1 MSVPLRTS
9 GKRKAASVALRGSE
23 TLKKFFRARHHRLA
37 LDFIRRKTMNSDK
50 VKAGV
55 EHAPHR
61 SLLKADGYND
71 EQMRRPFV
79 GVVNS
84 FNEIAPGHMHLQ
96 NIARAVKDGVLAA
109 GGTPMEFDTIGVCDG
124 IAMGH
129 DGMHFSLSSR
139 ELIADTIECM
149 VKAHCFDALV
159 FIPNCD
165 KIVPGMLMAAMRLNL
180 PCIFVSGGPMLS
192 INQRDLNTVFEAVGA
207 RKANLINDEELAEI
221 EGSSC
226 PGCGSCS
233 GMFTAN
239 SMNCLTEVLGL
250 GLPGN
255 GTIPAVYAERVRL
268 AKTAGMQVM
277 KLLADDV
284 RPRDIITP
292 AAFENA
298 LTTDMA
304 LGCSTNS
311 ALHLL
316 AIAHEA
322 DITLDLHMIN
332 AISEKTPNLCHL
344 APAGHH
350 HMQDL
355 LEAGGISAVLKELLD
370 AGMIHG
376 DCKTVT
382 GKTVA
387 ENVARAVNRNP
398 EVIRPLDN
406 PYTKT
411 GGLAVLFGNLAP
423 NGAIVKR
430 SAVKPE
436 MLVNT
441 GTAKCFDSEEEAI
454 AAIYAGKIVPGD
466 IVVIRYEGPAGGPGM
481 REMLSPTSAIV
492 GMKLDTT
499 VALLTDGRFSGASCG
514 AAIGH
519 ISPEAAAGGPIAYIK
534 DGDKIAIDIPNY
546 SLKLLISDE
555 EMEERKKTMKIRE
568 PKKLTGYLKRYA
580 KNVSSA
586 DKGAI
591 VE

>member
-1 MSVPLRTS
+1 
-9 GKRKAASVALRGSE
+9 
-23 TLKKFFRARHHRLA
+23 
-37 LDFIRRKTMNSDK
+37 MNSDK

-71 EQMRRPFV
+71 EQRRRPFI

-84 FNEIAPGHMHLQ
+84 FNEVAPGHMHLQ
-96 NIARAVKDGVLAA
+96 TIARAVKDGVLAA
-109 GGTPMEFDTIGVCDG
+109 GGTPMEFNTIGVCDG

-546 SLKLLISDE
+546 SLKLLVSDE

>member
-1 MSVPLRTS
+1 
-9 GKRKAASVALRGSE
+9 
-23 TLKKFFRARHHRLA
+23 
-37 LDFIRRKTMNSDK
+37 
-50 VKAGV
+50 
-55 EHAPHR
+55 
-61 SLLKADGYND
+61 
-71 EQMRRPFV
+71 MRQ
-79 GVVNS
+79 GE
-84 FNEIAPGHMHLQ
+84 FN
-96 NIARAVKDGVLAA
+96 
-109 GGTPMEFDTIGVCDG
+109 TIGVCDG

-165 KIVPGMLMAAMRLNL
+165 KIVPGMLMAALRLNL

-534 DGDKIAIDIPNY
+534 DGDKSAIDIPNY
-546 SLKLLISDE
+546 SLKLLVSDE

>member
-1 MSVPLRTS
+1 
-9 GKRKAASVALRGSE
+9 
-23 TLKKFFRARHHRLA
+23 
-37 LDFIRRKTMNSDK
+37 MNSDK

-71 EQMRRPFV
+71 EQMRRPFI

-84 FNEIAPGHMHLQ
+84 FNEVAPGHMHLQ

-255 GTIPAVYAERVRL
+255 GTIPAVYAERIRL

-568 PKKLTGYLKRYA
+568 PKTLTGYLKRYA

>member
-1 MSVPLRTS
+1 
-9 GKRKAASVALRGSE
+9 
-23 TLKKFFRARHHRLA
+23 
-37 LDFIRRKTMNSDK
+37 MNSDK

-71 EQMRRPFV
+71 EQMRRPFI

-84 FNEIAPGHMHLQ
+84 FNEVAPGHMHLQ
-96 NIARAVKDGVLAA
+96 TIARAVKDSVLAA
-109 GGTPMEFDTIGVCDG
+109 GGTPMEFNTIGVCDG

-316 AIAHEA
+316 AIAHET

-546 SLKLLISDE
+546 SLKLLVSDE

>member
-1 MSVPLRTS
+1 
-9 GKRKAASVALRGSE
+9 
-23 TLKKFFRARHHRLA
+23 
-37 LDFIRRKTMNSDK
+37 MNSDK

-255 GTIPAVYAERVRL
+255 GTIPAVYAERIRL

-370 AGMIHG
+370 ADMIHG

-492 GMKLDTT
+492 GMKLDTS

-534 DGDKIAIDIPNY
+534 DGDKIALDIPNY

>member
-1 MSVPLRTS
+1 
-9 GKRKAASVALRGSE
+9 
-23 TLKKFFRARHHRLA
+23 
-37 LDFIRRKTMNSDK
+37 MNSDK

-71 EQMRRPFV
+71 EQMRRPFI

-84 FNEIAPGHMHLQ
+84 FNEVAPGHMHLQ
-96 NIARAVKDGVLAA
+96 TIARAVKDGVLAA
-109 GGTPMEFDTIGVCDG
+109 GGTPMEFNTIGVCDG

-316 AIAHEA
+316 AIAHET

-546 SLKLLISDE
+546 SLKLLVSDE

>member
-1 MSVPLRTS
+1 
-9 GKRKAASVALRGSE
+9 
-23 TLKKFFRARHHRLA
+23 
-37 LDFIRRKTMNSDK
+37 MNSDK

-71 EQMRRPFV
+71 EQMRRPFI

-84 FNEIAPGHMHLQ
+84 FNEVAPGHMHLQ
-96 NIARAVKDGVLAA
+96 TIARAVKDGVLAA
-109 GGTPMEFDTIGVCDG
+109 GGTPMEFNTIGVCDG

-466 IVVIRYEGPAGGPGM
+466 IVVIRYEGPAGGLGM

-546 SLKLLISDE
+546 SLKLLVSDE

>member
-1 MSVPLRTS
+1 
-9 GKRKAASVALRGSE
+9 
-23 TLKKFFRARHHRLA
+23 
-37 LDFIRRKTMNSDK
+37 MNSDK

-255 GTIPAVYAERVRL
+255 GTIPAVYAERIRL

-277 KLLADDV
+277 KLLADDI
-284 RPRDIITP
+284 RPRDIVTP
-292 AAFENA
+292 EAFENA

-322 DITLDLHMIN
+322 DIALDLHMIN
-332 AISEKTPNLCHL
+332 DISEHTPNLCHL

-355 LEAGGISAVLKELLD
+355 MEAGGISAVLKELLD
-370 AGMIHG
+370 AGMIQG
-376 DCKTVT
+376 QCKTVT

-387 ENVARAVNRNP
+387 ENVAHAVNRNP
-398 EVIRPLDN
+398 EVIRPIDN

-546 SLKLLISDE
+546 SLKLLVSDE